1 MIDLMPDDYKRVY
14 LINQQKWITEDEY
27 EKEKPDSY
35 NFYEKGEYVDESLI
49 VFMMPTIR
57 DGTKKYNN
65 AVFISEFVNVKN
77 EIIILNMILIG
88 YIKEEPDFFGVYENE
103 SARMIEDN
111 EICKKY
117 QQGDRYWAGD
127 VYTSSEMKENIIIID
142 DYEWYKHD
150 IEQF

>member
-1 MIDLMPDDYKRVY
+1 M
-14 LINQQKWITEDEY
+14 
-27 EKEKPDSY
+27 
-35 NFYEKGEYVDESLI
+35 
-49 VFMMPTIR
+49 
-57 DGTKKYNN
+57 
-65 AVFISEFVNVKN
+65 
-77 EIIILNMILIG
+77 IG

-103 SARMIEDN
+103 SAKMIEDN

-117 QQGDRYWAGD
+117 QQGDRYWAGN

>member
-1 MIDLMPDDYKRVY
+1 MIDLMPDDYKKVY

-35 NFYEKGEYVDESLI
+35 NFYEKGEYIDENLI

-77 EIIILNMILIG
+77 EIIIMNMMKMMKDLL
-88 YIKEEPDFFGVYENE
+88 KLE
-103 SARMIEDN
+103 SSLQK
-111 EICKKY
+111 CY
-117 QQGDRYWAGD
+117 QKI
-127 VYTSSEMKENIIIID
+127 TLESML
-142 DYEWYKHD
+142 
-150 IEQF
+150 